1 MTAFTP
7 DWAAIHA
14 DPRFQD
20 LHDRKTRFLWGL
32 MAVSVVFYFLL
43 PIGAGYFPHLFKIK
57 VWGPL
62 NVGLLFAFSQFVVA
76 WGIAF
81 IYERRATRE
90 FDQLAAELCAHYTGK
105 PA

>member
-1 MTAFTP
+1 MPATTP

-14 DPRFQD
+14 DPRFAD
-20 LHDRKTRFLWGL
+20 LHARKSRFLWGL
-32 MAVSVVFYFLL
+32 MLVSVVFYFLL
-43 PIGAGYFPHLFKIK
+43 PIGAGYFPALFKIK

-62 NVGLLFAFSQFVVA
+62 NVGLVFAFSQFVVA

-90 FDQLAAELCAHYTGK
+90 FDRMAAELCAHYTGVQ
-105 PA
+105 P